1 MNAFSFGFTEN
12 YGPQERH
19 KFDCIQIN
27 QDQNQ
32 FALCDGANSTPWG
45 AHASQLAAST
55 LILPLD
61 DKLDIEQGIQASF
74 AQANALVLNK
84 IDKGAAT
91 GLSVAIK
98 PTGIF
103 CGSCGDSLI
112 EVYKLSYL
120 KGWSWIASSQ
130 LDLLPDNRSPSQ
142 LIGSSAFHSAN
153 LFNLPPNGTYVIL
166 MMSDGVHGFT
176 NQYERL
182 QIIGKIKRSE
192 PGNQDMQFIS
202 EELCQLAIKNETQ
215 DDASTLCMWIKFN

>member
-1 MNAFSFGFTEN
+1 MHFHLVLLKIMGHKSATNLIAFKLIRIKTNLRFVM
-12 YGPQERH
+12 ERIVRH
-19 KFDCIQIN
+19 GE
-27 QDQNQ
+27 
-32 FALCDGANSTPWG
+32 LTP
-45 AHASQLAAST
+45 
-55 LILPLD
+55 P
-61 DKLDIEQGIQASF
+61 KLDIEQGIQASF